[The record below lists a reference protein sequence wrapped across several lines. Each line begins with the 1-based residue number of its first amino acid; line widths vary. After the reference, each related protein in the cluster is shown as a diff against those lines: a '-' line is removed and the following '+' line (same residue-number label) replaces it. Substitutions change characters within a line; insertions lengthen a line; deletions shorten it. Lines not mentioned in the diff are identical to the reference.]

1 MNNKHILGVSHEEG
15 EEYKVVDFF
24 RQNPKMGNKIGIELE
39 ELILN
44 VVVSTLDETT
54 YDSFKLKGILEDIE
68 APFSFYWANLVVQS
82 CKSKKGLK
90 FVSIENR
97 ELVEK
102 SIPFLNKVSEKGWES
117 LSKKQLDKL
126 IQSFVLDREYYFGK
140 MIQKYDLAGVIVG
153 KTHLPYFRKH
163 FPDYELHSFTNV
175 SYLPDF
181 VEKRIHQMRKNSKLI

>member
-1 MNNKHILGVSHEEG
+1 MNQKCILGVSHKEG
-15 EEYKVVDFF
+15 EEYKVVDFL
-24 RQNPKMGNKIGIELE
+24 RQRFEKRSKIGIELE
-39 ELILN
+39 DLILE
-44 VVVSTLDETT
+44 VVLSTLNETI
-54 YDSFKLKGILEDIE
+54 YNPSRLIEILEDIQ

-82 CKSKKGLK
+82 CKSNSGLK
-90 FVSIENR
+90 FASIENR

-102 SIPFLNKVSEKGWES
+102 SIPFLNKVSEKGWDS

-140 MIQKYDLAGVIVG
+140 MIQEYDLDEVIVG

-163 FPDYELHSFTNV
+163 FPDYKLHSFTNV